1 MNMKRKFFKAA
12 VFVFCS
18 AVLPLCHTAL
28 ARAASQDGSDIVAI
42 AYTAPMFQGFAWE
55 ITEPGGY
62 DLWKGFGLPNDS
74 ICSVRVKPG
83 YKVTVYEHS
92 EFGGKSVDFGE
103 DMPELGE
110 VSRWASSLKVERAEE
125 TDKGAVSEWVKEVAE
140 TRRKYAELGT
150 DEAGLAKALKK
161 HAERMDIFKDAM
173 EMDWYGTTTD
183 SERVALGGELL
194 KIFGDCGADVS
205 EWTPNSFAQQ
215 MNNFYDWRKDMSVWQ
230 TACFVLNLNPEAFES
245 SK

>member
-1 MNMKRKFFKAA
+1 MATAVYAA
-12 VFVFCS
+12 EPGGNV
-18 AVLPLCHTAL
+18 
-28 ARAASQDGSDIVAI
+28 VAI

-92 EFGGKSVDFGE
+92 EFGGKSVDFDE

-110 VSRWASSLKVERAEE
+110 VSRWASSLKVERAGEADE
-125 TDKGAVSEWVKEVAE
+125 GTVSEWVQEAAE
-140 TRRKYAELGT
+140 TQSNRKYAELDA
-150 DEAGLAKALKK
+150 DEAGLAKAFEK
-161 HAERMDIFKDAM
+161 HAERMDIFKAAA
-173 EMDWYGTTTD
+173 EMDWYGTTKD
-183 SERVALGGELL
+183 AERVALGGELL
-194 KIFGDCGADVS
+194 KIFEDCGADVS

-215 MNNFYDWRKDMSVWQ
+215 MNNFYDWRKDISVWQ
-230 TACFVLNLNPEAFES
+230 TACFVLNLNPEAFER
-245 SK
+245 